1 MPKRTKNYH
10 SWLLNRLTNPRA
22 AANYLNAAMNDSA
35 EMFLT
40 ALRNVAEAR
49 TMAKV
54 AQEAGVNRESLYRTL
69 SEDGNPRLSTLNSVL
84 NALGLKMAVEEQ
96 GHATTAPTPG
106 NLQIEGNTT
115 AAINF
120 TTGNIVESASTWT
133 GNRMTIIST
142 ATSPT
147 QTDIRASYS
156 DVPLYLV
163 TDAKRQETVSQFS

>member
-54 AQEAGVNRESLYRTL
+54 AQEAGVNRESLYRSL
-69 SEDGNPRLSTLNSVL
+69 SEEGNPRLSTLNSVL
-84 NALGLKMAVEEQ
+84 NALGLKIAVEEQ
-96 GHATTAPTPG
+96 EHATATLTPG
-106 NLQIEGNTT
+106 NMQIEDNPT
-115 AAINF
+115 APFNF
-120 TTGNIVESASTWT
+120 TTGNIVESASAWT
-133 GNRMTIIST
+133 GNRTAIISIN
-142 ATSPT
+142 TSTT
-147 QTDIRASYS
+147 QADIRAS
-156 DVPLYLV
+156 DIPFFLV
-163 TDAKRQETVSQFS
+163 IDAKKHETVSQFS